1 MPNARRYA
9 YKAIRIRGTPTRRH
23 LRDIKETLFSSQ
35 DRTKTYAQSCGARL
49 LWIRR
54 LIFSEDYSY
63 ENGDV
68 SISRFHWC
76 ARDFL
81 ERFHR
86 GATQALLG
94 PTSYNYLLQE
104 VLMRNRDNSAF
115 SYDSYGDVDRLF
127 GIDLIRIDKP
137 QRRFELWFDERTMED
152 RIRREREV
160 MVAVRLLELPAL
172 LPKPI
177 EPEPTVEIIT
187 SRQRKIYVEL
197 PE

>member
-1 MPNARRYA
+1 M
-9 YKAIRIRGTPTRRH
+9 
-23 LRDIKETLFSSQ
+23 
-35 DRTKTYAQSCGARL
+35 
-49 LWIRR
+49 
-54 LIFSEDYSY
+54 
-63 ENGDV
+63 
-68 SISRFHWC
+68 
-76 ARDFL
+76 